1 LRQHLAAIANAHVYF
16 LLIFALLIGV
26 SGPAYALPQSPA
38 TAPTPTSPAQAIA
51 ADRQAEIARYAAA
64 LQSNDEEERRSAVH
78 MLGAMHDPATIPAL
92 RAALNDQAERVRAAA
107 LTALGHLAEPP
118 LAPVVATYLTKDK
131 RPFVRKAAAYALG
144 HFATAEATAALV
156 TGLRDKDMEVRGAAA
171 VALSNRPD
179 AAAIAPLIQSLSD
192 KSAFVRAHAAAALGV
207 NGRAAAQAVPDL
219 VRVLTKDEDH
229 EARRQAATALGHI
242 GEPSALAALQDAER
256 SSDPY
261 LSQAAREATAQIR
274 RQ

>member
-1 LRQHLAAIANAHVYF
+1 LRHHLPAIANAHVFF
-16 LLIFALLIGV
+16 LLVAALLLRV
-26 SGPAYALPQSPA
+26 SGAGEALPQSPA
-38 TAPTPTSPAQAIA
+38 PPSTPASPAQAVA

-64 LQSNDEEERRSAVH
+64 LQSGDEEERRSAVH
-78 MLGAMHDPATIPAL
+78 RLSAMHDAATIPAL
-92 RAALNDQAERVRAAA
+92 RTALNDESERVR
-107 LTALGHLAEPP
+107 EPT
-118 LAPVVATYLTKDK
+118 LAPLVATYLTKDK

-144 HFATAEATAALV
+144 HFATSEATAALV
-156 TGLRDKDMEVRGAAA
+156 AGLRDKDMEVRGAAA

-229 EARRQAATALGHI
+229 EARRQAATALGRI